1 MIATL
6 GRALNLLESGLSII
20 PIGDQKIPW
29 IKWKPYQQ
37 SQITQEE
44 LKKLGADQ
52 RTKGFGICTGFNGLE
67 CIDIDLKLLPTL
79 KDQKEFWEEYVQM
92 LKDHIDDFE
101 SKFVIYKTL
110 NSGYH
115 IIYRCEKI
123 EGNKTIAKLKGHDRA
138 IIETRGIGGYIFI
151 YDNQISEIDYTQIKE
166 ISTDDRALLFGISK
180 YFDYKEDVEKIEIKD
195 HNEGLTPWDDYNKRN
210 TVFDVFGSDF
220 SIVRK
225 LRDKIVIKR
234 EGAESPHSGYVFNE
248 TGLMY
253 LFSTATVYPAQTG
266 LSPFSV
272 YAWKH
277 HNGDHKK
284 AAGQLYNEGYGE
296 RKKITKKFE
305 KPNIDVDSIEFPIDI
320 FPENIQT
327 YLIESNKSL
336 NNSIDYMGCSFLW
349 VLSLIVGNSCKIQV
363 KPGWKESVNLWLAL
377 VGRAGIGKTPS
388 INHIINPLK
397 RKNSFEI
404 KNYQKEYIKYL
415 EYRDLS
421 QDEKKYAEPVKMPS
435 RKQFIVNDVTIEAL
449 IELHEENPNAVG
461 VYKDELNGWVKDMN
475 KYRTG
480 SDLEFWLSVFSNE
493 QTSAT
498 RKTAKSNHIDS
509 PVIPV
514 LGGIQPGIF
523 SQISTEENK
532 DNGFLD
538 RLLLCFPELQA
549 NYYNRLNLNPE
560 IIDWYEN
567 YIINLYDVIK
577 TKVIRYNINNE
588 IEPWIC
594 TWNEKADRQWERI
607 YNKIIDMINSDSENE
622 FVKSMLSKQISYI
635 PRFAL
640 LLNTLYNYD
649 LYDPN
654 FLITEI
660 TEKSVL
666 SAEKLSDYFILMAK
680 KIKFDT
686 IEKRE
691 LKDLVNDIKDMP
703 LKEKII
709 HIFQVIPD
717 ANKTEVAELLNTSR
731 QTIYK
736 NLKS

>member
-6 GRALNLLESGLSII
+6 GRALNLLDSGLSII
-20 PIGDQKIPW
+20 PIGDKKVPW
-29 IKWKPYQQ
+29 IKWKPYQEN
-37 SQITQEE
+37 QITQEE
-44 LKKLGADQ
+44 LKRLGSDS

-67 CIDIDLKLLPTL
+67 CFDIDLKVLNNL
-79 KDQKEFWEEYVQM
+79 KDQKEFWEEYLQM
-92 LKDHIDDFE
+92 LKDNIDDFD

-115 IIYRCEKI
+115 IIYRCDQI
-123 EGNKTIAKLKGHDRA
+123 EGNKTVAKLKSHDRA
-138 IIETRGIGGYIFI
+138 IIETRGKGGYIFI
-151 YDNQISEIDYTQIKE
+151 YDNKISEKDYNSIQE
-166 ISTDDRALLFGISK
+166 ISADDRSILFGISK
-180 YFDYKEDVEKIEIKD
+180 FFDYKEDVELMDVKD
-195 HNEGLTPWDDYNKRN
+195 QNEGLTPWEDYNNRN
-210 TVFDVFGSDF
+210 TVFDVFQNDF

-234 EGAESPHSGYVFNE
+234 DGAESPHSGYVFTE
-248 TGLMY
+248 SGLMY
-253 LFSTATVYPAQTG
+253 LFSTATIYPAEKG
-266 LSPFSV
+266 LSAFSV
-272 YAWKH
+272 YAWKY

-284 AAGQLYNEGYGE
+284 ASAQLYSEGYGE
-296 RKKITKKFE
+296 RKKIVKTFE
-305 KPNIDVDSIEFPIDI
+305 KPKINDSEIEFPIDV
-320 FPENIQT
+320 FPENLQT

-336 NNSIDYMGCSFLW
+336 NTSIDYMGCSLLW

-397 RKNSFEI
+397 KKNSFEI
-404 KNYQKEYIKYL
+404 KSYQKEYAKFIEYKDLAL
-415 EYRDLS
+415 E
-421 QDEKKYAEPVKMPS
+421 EKKYAEPVKMPS
-435 RKQFIVNDVTIEAL
+435 RRQFIVNDVTIEAL
-449 IELHEENPNAVG
+449 IELHEENPNAIG
-461 VYKDELNGWVKDMN
+461 VFKDELNGWIKDMN

-498 RKTAKSNHIDS
+498 RKTSKSNHIDS

-538 RLLLCFPELQA
+538 RLLLCFPELHA
-549 NYYNRLNLNPE
+549 NYYNRKNLDVDL
-560 IIDWYEN
+560 IDWYEN

-577 TKVIRYNINNE
+577 KKVIRHNINQE
-588 IEPWIC
+588 IEPWVCVWDSDSDI
-594 TWNEKADRQWERI
+594 EWERVH
-607 YNKIIDMINSDSENE
+607 NKIIDMINSDTENE
-622 FVKSMLSKQISYI
+622 FVKSMLAKQISYI

-640 LLNTLYNYD
+640 LLNILYNYD
-649 LYDPN
+649 LDKPN
-654 FLITEI
+654 FDITQI
-660 TEKSVL
+660 TKKSIL

-686 IEKRE
+686 LEKKELKQLLLE
-691 LKDLVNDIKDMP
+691 LKDLPV
-703 LKEKII
+703 KEKVKQI
-709 HIFQVIPD
+709 VATIPD
-717 ANKTEVAELLNTSR
+717 VNKKELAELLDTSR
-731 QTIYK
+731 QTIY
-736 NLKS
+736 NYLK